1 MKSMSAK
8 EVENGFGLLSD
19 TARAEPLTIEKHGRP
34 VVAVLSIEEY
44 DRLSRLD
51 NVARHD
57 DR

>member
-8 EVENGFGLLSD
+8 QVRNGFGLLSD

-34 VVAVLSIEEY
+34 VVVVLSIEVY
-44 DRLSRLD
+44 DRLLRQD
-51 NVARHD
+51 NVARPD